1 MEKHLQKPP
10 KDLAAFEANAVMVA
24 GQLAVL
30 GNWRRLMIACKLAE
44 RGEMSV
50 GALAAEIGL
59 SQSAL
64 SQHLARLR
72 KEGLVT
78 FRRESQS
85 LLYSLDDPRCA
96 ELLATLYRL
105 YCQES

>member
-1 MEKHLQKPP
+1 MKKHLPKPP
-10 KDLAAFEANAVMVA
+10 MDLATFEANAVMVA
-24 GQLAVL
+24 GQLTAL
-30 GNWRRLMIACKLAE
+30 GNSRRLMIACKLAE

-50 GALAAEIGL
+50 GALASELGL

-72 KEGLVT
+72 NEGMVT
-78 FRRESQS
+78 FRREAQS

-96 ELLATLYRL
+96 ELLTTLYNL
-105 YCQES
+105 YCKEA